1 MKEINY
7 THLPLIALRAF
18 ESAGRLGTMTA
29 AAEELCVTPSA
40 VSRQIRQ
47 LEKRLGVAL
56 FSGSKHKPILTAQG
70 SILLPTLSSAMLQML
85 AGVNSVRAASQD
97 IVNVSCLS
105 TFAMRW
111 LIPRLYSFTEQYPDM
126 DIRLS
131 TTSIDN
137 VKPSNHDVVIGVN
150 PKKVAIDDNQ
160 TILFTEKIG
169 PVMSPS
175 LLTLKGKRCAEN
187 IKDVNDMRDIGML
200 QTRTRMGIWDEWCQQ
215 LEHVVPMTSSG
226 TFEHYYFTLEAV
238 LSGLGACIVPEHL
251 VIDDLKSQRLL
262 APLGFVE
269 SSYHYTVSRPSST
282 LSTPHQ
288 GANYFVRWLSEQSY
302 T

>member
-56 FSGSKHKPILTAQG
+56 FSGSKHKPVLSAQG
-70 SILLPTLSSAMLQML
+70 AILLPILSSAMLQML
-85 AGVNSVRAASQD
+85 AGVNSVKAASQH

-105 TFAMRW
+105 TFAMRC
-111 LIPRLYSFTEQYPDM
+111 LIPRLYRFSEQYPDI

-131 TTSIDN
+131 TTSSDHIQQ
-137 VKPSNHDVVIGVN
+137 SNHDVVIGVSPRN
-150 PKKVAIDDNQ
+150 VALGANQ
-160 TILFTEKIG
+160 QILFAEKIG

-175 LLTLKGKRCAEN
+175 FLAANTTLCAEKG
-187 IKDVNDMRDIGML
+187 IMDVSDMKDIAML
-200 QTRTRMGIWDEWCQQ
+200 QTRTRMSIWDEWCQQ
-215 LEHVVPMTSSG
+215 VEHVSPMTSAG
-226 TFEHYYFTLEAV
+226 IFEHYYFTLEAV
-238 LSGLGACIVPEHL
+238 LSGLGACIVPQHL
-251 VIDDLKSQRLL
+251 ARDDLNSQRLL

-269 SSYHYTVSRPSST
+269 SSYHYTVSAPSA
-282 LSTPHQ
+282 PHQ

>member
-56 FSGSKHKPILTAQG
+56 FSGTKHKPILSEQG
-70 SILLPTLSSAMLQML
+70 AMLLPTLSSAMLQML
-85 AGVNSVRAASQD
+85 AGVNNIRAASQN

-105 TFAMRW
+105 TFAMRC
-111 LIPRLYSFTEQYPDM
+111 LIPRLYRFSEQYPDI

-131 TTSIDN
+131 TTSIDHIKQN
-137 VKPSNHDVVIGVN
+137 NHDVVIGVSPRN
-150 PKKVAIDDNQ
+150 IALEANQ
-160 TILFTEKIG
+160 SILFTEKIG

-175 LLTLKGKRCAEN
+175 FLAANTSLRAEKSIIDVSDMKG
-187 IKDVNDMRDIGML
+187 ITML
-200 QTRTRMGIWDEWCQQ
+200 QTRTRMSIWDEWCQQ
-215 LEHVVPMTSSG
+215 VEHILPMTSAG
-226 TFEHYYFTLEAV
+226 IFEHYYFTLEAV
-238 LSGLGACIVPEHL
+238 LSGLGACIVPQHL
-251 VIDDLKSQRLL
+251 VVDDLNSQRLL
-262 APLGFVE
+262 APLDFVE
-269 SSYHYTVSRPSST
+269 SRYHYTVSAPPIS
-282 LSTPHQ
+282 HQ
-288 GANYFVRWLSEQSY
+288 GANYFVCWLREQSY
-302 T
+302 I